1 MKPSKKLIEKILS
14 DNDFSLDIAK
24 AVKDTTQYAIIIRAK
39 RYSKLLLLAP
49 FVEVYKAYG
58 LSEEDIYAKEEE
70 NDSGDCIDRVQGAKW
85 GGKGT
90 LPKALGARD
99 DSQAPHSEKTETESV
114 GRCRDCGEAGG
125 AL

>member
-1 MKPSKKLIEKILS
+1 MKEKFVLFHKMQYLCRRIENDLTTPNIRKKMKPSKKLIEKILT

-70 NDSGDCIDRVQGAKW
+70 NDSGDCTDRVQGA
-85 GGKGT
+85 
-90 LPKALGARD
+90 
-99 DSQAPHSEKTETESV
+99 
-114 GRCRDCGEAGG
+114 
-125 AL
+125 

>member
-1 MKPSKKLIEKILS
+1 MKIIVLEFVLNENYHYLCCRIENDLTTPNIGKKMKPSKKLIEKILT

-24 AVKDTTQYAIIIRAK
+24 AVKDTTQYAIITRAK

-70 NDSGDCIDRVQGAKW
+70 NDSGDCTDRVQGA
-85 GGKGT
+85 
-90 LPKALGARD
+90 
-99 DSQAPHSEKTETESV
+99 
-114 GRCRDCGEAGG
+114 
-125 AL
+125 

>member
-1 MKPSKKLIEKILS
+1 MKEKFVLFHKMQYLCRRIENDLTTPNIRKKMKPSKKLVEKILS

-70 NDSGDCIDRVQGAKW
+70 NDSGDCTDRVQGA
-85 GGKGT
+85 
-90 LPKALGARD
+90 
-99 DSQAPHSEKTETESV
+99 
-114 GRCRDCGEAGG
+114 
-125 AL
+125 

>member
-1 MKPSKKLIEKILS
+1 MKPSKKLVEKILT

-58 LSEEDIYAKEEE
+58 LSEEDIYANDE
-70 NDSGDCIDRVQGAKW
+70 NDSGDCTDRVQGA
-85 GGKGT
+85 
-90 LPKALGARD
+90 
-99 DSQAPHSEKTETESV
+99 
-114 GRCRDCGEAGG
+114 
-125 AL
+125 

>member
-1 MKPSKKLIEKILS
+1 MKPSKKLVEKILT

-24 AVKDTTQYAIIIRAK
+24 AMKDTTQYAIITRAK

-70 NDSGDCIDRVQGAKW
+70 NDSGDCTDRVQGAK
-85 GGKGT
+85 
-90 LPKALGARD
+90 
-99 DSQAPHSEKTETESV
+99 
-114 GRCRDCGEAGG
+114 
-125 AL
+125 

>member
-1 MKPSKKLIEKILS
+1 MKEKFVLFHKMQYLCRRIGNDLTTPNIRKKMKPSKKLVEKILT

-70 NDSGDCIDRVQGAKW
+70 NDSGDCTDRVQGA
-85 GGKGT
+85 
-90 LPKALGARD
+90 
-99 DSQAPHSEKTETESV
+99 
-114 GRCRDCGEAGG
+114 
-125 AL
+125 

>member
-1 MKPSKKLIEKILS
+1 MKEKFVLFHKMQYLFRQIDNDLTTPNIGKKMKPSKKLIEKILS

-70 NDSGDCIDRVQGAKW
+70 NDSGDCTDRVQGA
-85 GGKGT
+85 
-90 LPKALGARD
+90 
-99 DSQAPHSEKTETESV
+99 
-114 GRCRDCGEAGG
+114 
-125 AL
+125 